1 MWRSAKA
8 FAVLLLALP
17 AAAPAWAGDNPIGQ
31 VKKVLGTVSVVRGS
45 EYLPVKPGTSIY
57 QGDVIETGPDGGVG
71 VTLRDNSVFS
81 AGPSSQLA
89 VPEFNYDSGKG
100 SMLAELRKGTL
111 TVVSGE
117 ITHTTPGAMS
127 VKTPTALLGVRGTT
141 FAVEV
146 VIVGLC
152 QCISDRSSM
161 RMRCLPNARSCQR
174 ACGST
179 LYSFVPA
186 SRTDVAACP
195 PQEQYPQERY
205 VVLPNA
211 DGSPGAGAITVTYG
225 GAARTLDQ
233 PYAAEEIR
241 DGQSQSLAMK
251 PADAQELFQDALA
264 ARPALPWHFR
274 LYFNLD
280 SDQMTAE
287 SAQAYRTLLAEIK
300 RRPAYEVELVGHTD
314 TLVDDAHNKR
324 LSLDRAVAIK
334 RALIRDGVDGEWVS
348 VAGHGETEP
357 LLRTRRGVGEPRN
370 RRVEILV
377 R

>member
-1 MWRSAKA
+1 MWRCART
-8 FAVLLLALP
+8 FAVLLLVLS
-17 AAAPAWAGDNPIGQ
+17 AAPAGAADSPIGQ
-31 VKKVLGTVSVVRGS
+31 IKKTSGAASVIRGS
-45 EYLPVKPGTSIY
+45 EHLAAKAGLPIY

-81 AGPSSQLA
+81 AGPSTQLA
-89 VPEFNYDSGKG
+89 VPEFKYDAGKG

-117 ITHTTPGAMS
+117 ITHNTPGAMS
-127 VKTPTALLGVRGTT
+127 IRTPTALLGVRGTT

-152 QCISDRSSM
+152 QCINDHSAM

-174 ACGST
+174 TCGST
-179 LYSFVPA
+179 VYSFVPA
-186 SRTDVAACP
+186 SRTDIAACP

-211 DGSPGAGAITVTYG
+211 DGRPGAGAITVTYG
-225 GAARTLDQ
+225 GTATTLDQ
-233 PYAAEEIR
+233 PYAAEQVR
-241 DGQSQSLAMK
+241 DGKSEALSLK
-251 PADAQELFQDALA
+251 PAEAQDLFQDALA

-274 LYFNLD
+274 LYFNAA
-280 SDQMTAE
+280 SDRMTPE
-287 SAQAYRTLLAEIK
+287 STQAYRTLLAEIK
-300 RRPAYEVELVGHTD
+300 TRPVYEVELVGHAD
-314 TLVDDAHNKR
+314 RPADAAHNKR
-324 LSLDRAVAIK
+324 LSLDRAVAVK

-348 VAGHGETEP
+348 VAGRGESEP
-357 LLRTRRGVGEPRN
+357 LIRAPRGTAEPRN